1 MRALLVA
8 FILTASGA
16 SAAAPG
22 EQQLAAYLEEHGKSP
37 EDYVISKF
45 ADHQIVF
52 LGEYHRIRHDV
63 ELVQKLVPRLYKA
76 GIHNLGIEFGAEELQ
91 TEADRLVTA
100 DVYDPILARSLMFRW
115 EPSWGYHEYIE
126 LYHAAWDVNRSRP
139 RGAAPFR
146 IVNLGYRVDFSQLQG
161 ERTPEVMRK
170 VFARGDT
177 DVFMA
182 DVIRR
187 EFLDKGEKALIY
199 SGSHHA
205 FTRYRQPIYNP
216 DTKQVVRRMD
226 DRMGNLV
233 YQRAP
238 DKVFTILLHYPVDS
252 LSQPSKMIRPGN
264 GMIDRVM
271 ETRFAGRSFGFDI
284 AGSPFGD
291 LPDPDSYYSG
301 RDAGFTLKE
310 WCDGYIYTKPLREYA
325 GVTVEPDFITE
336 VNLREAVAQI
346 ANPEVRPKVTSAKL
360 YMEALA
366 DDTNFHERFL
376 RVVPPLEPAK

>member
-1 MRALLVA
+1 MRAFLVA
-8 FILTASGA
+8 LILIASGA

-22 EQQLAAYLEEHGKSP
+22 EPQLAAYLEEHGKSP

-63 ELVQKLVPRLYKA
+63 ELVQRLMPLLYKA

-91 TEADRLVTA
+91 AEADRLVTA
-100 DVYDPILARSLMFRW
+100 DVYDPLLARSLMFRW
-115 EPSWGYHEYIE
+115 EPWWGYHEYIE

-139 RGAAPFR
+139 KGAAPFR

-216 DTKQVVRRMD
+216 DTNQVVRRMD

-252 LSQPSKMIRPGN
+252 LSQPSNMIRPGN
-264 GMIDRVM
+264 GMIDLMVQERGLGRYDEDGRYAAAGIIDRQAMSVLLDHPFLSM
-271 ETRFAGRSFGFDI
+271 PPPKSLDRFDFPLDPIRALSVEHAATTLTAFAVRSMGVPKSAHPLDPMLTI
-284 AGSPFGD
+284 PYGSP
-291 LPDPDSYYSG
+291 
-301 RDAGFTLKE
+301 
-310 WCDGYIYTKPLREYA
+310 
-325 GVTVEPDFITE
+325 
-336 VNLREAVAQI
+336 
-346 ANPEVRPKVTSAKL
+346 
-360 YMEALA
+360 
-366 DDTNFHERFL
+366 
-376 RVVPPLEPAK
+376 